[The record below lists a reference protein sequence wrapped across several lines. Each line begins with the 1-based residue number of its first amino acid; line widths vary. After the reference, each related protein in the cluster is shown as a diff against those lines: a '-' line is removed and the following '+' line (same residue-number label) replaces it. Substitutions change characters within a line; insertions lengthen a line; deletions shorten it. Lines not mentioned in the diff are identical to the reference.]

1 MTVNIIADAV
11 CGASHRICGAPC
23 QDRYAIYTIN
33 QVSCVAL
40 CDGAGSK
47 EMSHLGAQ
55 AAANAVARRLV
66 EDFSELVGAPKAA
79 LSDLIANAATVHE
92 IAALTF
98 CRILS
103 SVHTALH
110 IILRHSSLLHAAHAA
125 HHLVGNGVG
134 LCAVYI
140 DGAAVLLRGSVIVKG

>member
-79 LSDLIANAATVHE
+79 LSDLIA
-92 IAALTF
+92 
-98 CRILS
+98 S
-103 SVHTALH
+103 TALNA
-110 IILRHSSLLHAAHAA
+110 LE
-125 HHLVGNGVG
+125 
-134 LCAVYI
+134 
-140 DGAAVLLRGSVIVKG
+140 